1 MIMEEIDWQSV
12 VTMENKEWYIGA
24 VILLLLLQAYVFWK
38 TRV

>member
-1 MIMEEIDWQSV
+1 MIMEEIDWQSA